1 MSQHHH
7 HAGGAT
13 AVGTRAV
20 VVRGGPVLRTERR
33 TVVDETDRTVTVD
46 DGTRFAKATGLVWD
60 APAVD
65 PAGPDGAHT
74 PTRLVTEGHPAFEQL
89 WADAVLSTF
98 TDSDHAA
105 YVEGLIASNRLARR
119 GDVHAHYDVAAIIDE
134 LAALHPD
141 LEAIPEDL
149 FWAVVDRHGREE
161 DRDVT
166 P

>member
-7 HAGGAT
+7 VGGAT
-13 AVGTRAV
+13 GVGTRAV
-20 VVRGGPVLRTERR
+20 VVRGGPVLRTERH

-46 DGTRFAKATGLVWD
+46 DGTRFAKTTGPVRD
-60 APAVD
+60 APEAD
-65 PAGPDGAHT
+65 PAEPDVAHA
-74 PTRLVTEGHPAFEQL
+74 PVRLVTEGHPAFEQL
-89 WADAVLSTF
+89 WADAVLSAF
-98 TDSDHAA
+98 TDSDHTA

-149 FWAVVDRHGREE
+149 FWAVVDRHGRED

>member
-1 MSQHHH
+1 VSQHHH
-7 HAGGAT
+7 VGGAT
-13 AVGTRAV
+13 GIGTRAV
-20 VVRGGPVLRTERR
+20 VVRGDPTLRTERR

-46 DGTRFAKATGLVWD
+46 DGTRFTKATGLERRAPEPGPGEHGS
-60 APAVD
+60 APA
-65 PAGPDGAHT
+65 
-74 PTRLVTEGHPAFEQL
+74 PTRLVTEGHPEFERL
-89 WADAVLSTF
+89 WADAGLSAF

-161 DRDVT
+161 DRDTT

>member
-1 MSQHHH
+1 MSQHH
-7 HAGGAT
+7 HAGGA
-13 AVGTRAV
+13 VGARAV
-20 VVRGGPVLRTERR
+20 VVRGGPTLRTERR

-60 APAVD
+60 TPTADTAELD
-65 PAGPDGAHT
+65 SGHA

-149 FWAVVDRHGREE
+149 FWAVVDRHGRED
-161 DRDVT
+161 DRDLA

>member
-1 MSQHHH
+1 MSQHH

-13 AVGTRAV
+13 GIGTRAV
-20 VVRGGPVLRTERR
+20 VVRGGPTLRTERR

-46 DGTRFAKATGLVWD
+46 DGTRFVKATGLERH
-60 APAVD
+60 APEPGTGEHENAW
-65 PAGPDGAHT
+65 T
-74 PTRLVTEGHPAFEQL
+74 PTRLVTEGHPEFEQL
-89 WADAVLSTF
+89 WADAGLSAF

-141 LEAIPEDL
+141 LEAVPEDL
-149 FWAVVDRHGREE
+149 FWAVVDRHAREE
-161 DRDVT
+161 DRDDA

>member
-1 MSQHHH
+1 MNPHH
-7 HAGGAT
+7 HAGGST
-13 AVGTRAV
+13 GIGTRAV
-20 VVRGGPVLRTERR
+20 VVRGGRTLRTERR

-46 DGTRFAKATGLVWD
+46 DGTRFAKATGLVWGTPSAETAEPDSAD
-60 APAVD
+60 A
-65 PAGPDGAHT
+65 

-98 TDSDHAA
+98 TDADHAA
-105 YVEGLIASNRLARR
+105 YVEGLITTNRLARR

-141 LEAIPEDL
+141 LEAIPEEL
-149 FWAVVDRHGREE
+149 FWAVVDRHGRED
-161 DRDVT
+161 DRGVT

>member
-7 HAGGAT
+7 VGGAT
-13 AVGTRAV
+13 GVGTRAV

-46 DGTRFAKATGLVWD
+46 DGTRFAKASGPVRN
-60 APAVD
+60 D
-65 PAGPDGAHT
+65 PETAEPDGA
-74 PTRLVTEGHPAFEQL
+74 PAPVRLVTEGHPAFEQL

-98 TDSDHAA
+98 TDQDHAA

-149 FWAVVDRHGREE
+149 FWAVVDRHGRED
-161 DRDVT
+161 DRDT
-166 P
+166 TA